1 MAILPLA
8 RTLTRA
14 TGEGVSDLSRSDLL
28 VSARVLSAGVFG
40 SAIQA
45 MLWFKT
51 MPLQRVQPVT
61 PPLSSA
67 PPRRLQCLPDP
78 LSAQR
83 TWSQLDETRQ
93 ALKRER

>member
-8 RTLTRA
+8 RTLTHA

-40 SAIQA
+40 SAIEA
-45 MLWFKT
+45 MLWFKAYNSNA
-51 MPLQRVQPVT
+51 QPVT

-67 PPRRLQCLPDP
+67 PLRRLQCSPRP
-78 LSAQR
+78 LSAHR
-83 TWSQLDETRQ
+83 ARNQLDETRQ
-93 ALKRER
+93 APK